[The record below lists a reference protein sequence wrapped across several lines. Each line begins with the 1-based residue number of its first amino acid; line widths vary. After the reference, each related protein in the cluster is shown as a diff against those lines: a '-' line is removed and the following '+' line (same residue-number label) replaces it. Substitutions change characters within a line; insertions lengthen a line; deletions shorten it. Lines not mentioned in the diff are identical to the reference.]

1 MNSNENLQLKNPEVM
16 PTREMLENILGGS
29 YAAYEALQDALPI
42 LEMEQEWQ
50 WYTPYKAWFARGQH
64 FWTTKRGT
72 KKEKTLYWLYVYE
85 GYFSVAIWF
94 KEKNRMEL
102 LNANVSEKNKTANW
116 RRRYNG
122 QASYLSGSVRYKD
135 DRTAH

>member
-1 MNSNENLQLKNPEVM
+1 MNSNENLQLKDPEVM

-64 FWTTKRGT
+64 FGRPKGNEKR
-72 KKEKTLYWLYVYE
+72 ENTLL
-85 GYFSVAIWF
+85 ALCI
-94 KEKNRMEL
+94 
-102 LNANVSEKNKTANW
+102 
-116 RRRYNG
+116 
-122 QASYLSGSVRYKD
+122 
-135 DRTAH
+135 